1 MVPAP
6 PIVLNGY
13 ADDEAAESKV
23 NGLVTEIVNDKDEC
37 GLEHVVNNDDDGDT
51 DSNDN
56 VGGHSNDGGNEN
68 YCGHGNENY
77 GDHGIES
84 TGDGNDVDHNCDGS
98 VKDIEKGLNNL
109 DVSNA
114 DVSTDGCDDV
124 VQEQRTNKICGKT
137 LFIYKIIAK
146 YLNSIIGLRCAL
158 LTNCPIAWFIVGIT
172 VGILHR

>member
-51 DSNDN
+51 DSNEND
-56 VGGHSNDGGNEN
+56 GGHSNDGGNEN

-84 TGDGNDVDHNCDGS
+84 TGDGNNVNHNCDGS

-124 VQEQRTNKICGKT
+124 VQEQRTIKSSGKT
-137 LFIYKIIAK
+137 LFI
-146 YLNSIIGLRCAL
+146 R
-158 LTNCPIAWFIVGIT
+158 
-172 VGILHR
+172 

>member
-37 GLEHVVNNDDDGDT
+37 GLEHVVNDDDDGDT
-51 DSNDN
+51 DS
-56 VGGHSNDGGNEN
+56 
-68 YCGHGNENY
+68 CGHGNENY

-84 TGDGNDVDHNCDGS
+84 TGDGNNVDHNCDGS

-114 DVSTDGCDDV
+114 DVSTDDCDDV
-124 VQEQRTNKICGKT
+124 VQEQRTNKSCGKT
-137 LFIYKIIAK
+137 LFI
-146 YLNSIIGLRCAL
+146 R
-158 LTNCPIAWFIVGIT
+158 
-172 VGILHR
+172 